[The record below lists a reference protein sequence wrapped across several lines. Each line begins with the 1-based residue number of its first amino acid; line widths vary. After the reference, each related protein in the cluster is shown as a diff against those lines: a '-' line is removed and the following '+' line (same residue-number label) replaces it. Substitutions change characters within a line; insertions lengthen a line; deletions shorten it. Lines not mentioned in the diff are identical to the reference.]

1 MNREGKHPM
10 KARKATLKRKTSET
24 DIQIEFVVDGK
35 GISSVDTEI
44 PFLDHMLTLLA
55 KHGLFDLK
63 LKARGDLAVDIH
75 HTNEDIGIALGQ
87 ALAKALGDKKGIRRY
102 GSFAVPMDETLI
114 RVTLDISGRP
124 SCYLTKA
131 KGVRLSRQP
140 QYTFDDAVDFLR
152 SFCQHAGINMH
163 IGVLAGEDTHHI
175 IEGIF
180 KCIAKTLDMAT
191 STDPRVL
198 GVPSTKGKL

>member
-1 MNREGKHPM
+1 M
-10 KARKATLKRKTSET
+10 KARKATIKRKTSET
-24 DIQIEFVVDGK
+24 DIQVELVVDGR
-35 GISSVDTEI
+35 GLSRIDTEI

-63 LKARGDLAVDIH
+63 LKARGDLEVDIH

-87 ALAKALGDKKGIRRY
+87 AFTKALGDKKGIRRY
-102 GSFAVPMDETLI
+102 GSFAVPMDEALI
-114 RVTLDISGRP
+114 RITLDISGRP
-124 SCYLTKA
+124 SFYITKA

-152 SFCQHAGINMH
+152 SFCQNAGINMH

-180 KCIAKTLDMAT
+180 KGIAKTLDMAT
-191 STDPRVL
+191 CLDPRVR
-198 GVPSTKGKL
+198 GIPSTKGTL

>member
-1 MNREGKHPM
+1 M
-10 KARKATLKRKTSET
+10 KARKAAVKRKTSET
-24 DIQIEFVVDGK
+24 DIQIELAVDGK
-35 GISSVDTEI
+35 GLSKVDTQI

-63 LKARGDLAVDIH
+63 LKARGDLEVDIH

-87 ALAKALGDKKGIRRY
+87 ALGKALGDKKGIRRY
-102 GSFAVPMDETLI
+102 GSFAVPMDEALV

-124 SCYLTKA
+124 SLYVTKA

-140 QYTFDDAVDFLR
+140 KYAFDDAVDFLR

-175 IEGIF
+175 IEGMF
-180 KCIAKTLDMAT
+180 KGIAKTLDMAT
-191 STDPRVL
+191 SLDSRVR
-198 GVPSTKGKL
+198 GIPSTKGRL

>member
-1 MNREGKHPM
+1 M
-10 KARKATLKRKTSET
+10 KVRKATVKRKTSET
-24 DIQIEFVVDGK
+24 NIQIELTVEGK
-35 GISSVDTEI
+35 GTAAIDTQI

-63 LKARGDLAVDIH
+63 LKARGDLEVDIH
-75 HTNEDIGIALGQ
+75 HTNEDIGIALGH

-102 GSFAVPMDETLI
+102 GSFAVPMDEALV
-114 RVTLDISGRP
+114 RVALDISARP
-124 SCYLTKA
+124 SLFVTQA

-175 IEGIF
+175 IEGMF
-180 KCIAKTLDMAT
+180 KGVAKTLDMAIRLD
-191 STDPRVL
+191 SRVR
-198 GVPSTKGKL
+198 GIPSTKGML